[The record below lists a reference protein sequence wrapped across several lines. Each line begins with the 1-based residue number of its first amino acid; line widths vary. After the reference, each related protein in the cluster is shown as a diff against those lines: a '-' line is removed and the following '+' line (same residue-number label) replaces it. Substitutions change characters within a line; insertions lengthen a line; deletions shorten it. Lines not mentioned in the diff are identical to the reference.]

1 MSSFLERD
9 DRNQNVAC
17 LYSLFLGE
25 KKKNIGIL
33 TTQINNNN
41 KK

>member
-17 LYSLFLGE
+17 LYFSGK